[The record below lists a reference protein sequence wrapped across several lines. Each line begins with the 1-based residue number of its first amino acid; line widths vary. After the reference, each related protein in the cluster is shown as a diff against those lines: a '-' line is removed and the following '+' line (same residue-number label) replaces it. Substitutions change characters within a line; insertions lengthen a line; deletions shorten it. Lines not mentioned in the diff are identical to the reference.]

1 MTGFSEGMTKPTTR
15 LSRRG
20 LLLGGASVAFAPAAA
35 AVDGFLVTP
44 RWLETSAHACGAADP
59 LTPTVRVAQLS
70 DLHLRSIGRL
80 HESLLARLHELDPG
94 VISLTGDMIDQPDR
108 LTLLDTFLGEL
119 PDVPTFAVLG
129 NWEHRLPIAESTYRT
144 LYERHGI
151 ELLVN
156 RSVRL
161 TVGKSTAE
169 TGPLLV
175 TGLDDLAEGRP
186 DPAAAVAD
194 VATCQNHLVLAH
206 CPAARDECRLPAG
219 HVPSLMLSGHTH
231 GGQVAPFGR
240 ALILPPC
247 SGGYVSGWYR
257 EGGPPL
263 YVSRGIGTSFL
274 PVRIGATPEL
284 AIFDWSLA

>member
-1 MTGFSEGMTKPTTR
+1 MTEPATR
-15 LSRRG
+15 LTRRG
-20 LLLGGASVAFAPAAA
+20 LLLGGATFAAAPAAA

-44 RWLETSAHACGAADP
+44 RWLDTSVHAFGAADP

-94 VISLTGDMIDQPDR
+94 VIALTGDMIDQPDR
-108 LTLLDTFLGEL
+108 LALFDTFLGEL

-129 NWEHRLPIAESTYRT
+129 NWEHRVAVPESTYRT
-144 LYERHGI
+144 LYERHGV
-151 ELLVN
+151 ELLVD

-161 TVGKSTAE
+161 TLGTS
-169 TGPLLV
+169 PDMFRQLLV
-175 TGLDDLAEGRP
+175 TGLDDLVEGRP
-186 DPAAAVAD
+186 DPATAVAD
-194 VATCQNHLVLAH
+194 VAACPNHLLLAH
-206 CPAARDECRLPAG
+206 CPAARDDCPLPAS
-219 HVPSLMLSGHTH
+219 HAASLVLSGHTH
-231 GGQVAPFGR
+231 GGQIAPFGR

-247 SGGYVSGWYR
+247 SGGYVAGWYL

-263 YVSRGIGTSFL
+263 YVSRGIGTSHL
-274 PVRIGATPEL
+274 PVRIGATPEV